1 MANAGTYTGA
11 TKAIG
16 DVLVDFRSDTVTR
29 PTAAMRAVM
38 AKADVG
44 DDVYGDDPNVNDLQ
58 DKVAAL
64 MGKEAALFVTSG
76 TQSNLCAMLAHCQ
89 RGQEILTGENYHV
102 FIDEAGG
109 ASVLGGIMMAP
120 MPTNDTG
127 ALDIDDIDKTVK
139 PDDPHCPISSL
150 LCLENTVSGNVQ
162 SVASIDALAL
172 RGKAHGLSVHLDG
185 ARLMNAV
192 VKLDVP
198 VCDIVKNVDSVSLC
212 LSKGLGAPVGSV
224 LAGSKELI
232 SRAYRVR
239 KLVGGGLRQAG
250 LLAAAGLYALDNH
263 VERLADD
270 HANAI
275 RLAEQL
281 ATIPQISVDID
292 AVQTNMVFMQM
303 APDAAASLPEYLQ
316 DRGILINGHP
326 SCIRLVTHLDVSA
339 EKIDQFVTEL
349 REFFA

>member
-11 TKAIG
+11 TKATG
-16 DVLVDFRSDTVTR
+16 EVRTDFRSDTVTR
-29 PTAAMRAVM
+29 PTAAMLAAM

-64 MGKEAALFVTSG
+64 MDKEAALFVTSG

-127 ALDIDDIDKTVK
+127 ALDVTDIDRTVK

-162 SVASIDALAL
+162 SVDVIDALAL
-172 RGKAHGLSVHLDG
+172 RGKEHGLSVHLDG

-192 VKLDVP
+192 VKLGVP
-198 VCDIVKNVDSVSLC
+198 VSDIVKNTDSVSLC

-250 LLAAAGLYALDNH
+250 LLAAAGIYALDNH

-281 ATIPQISVDID
+281 ATIPQVSVDID
-292 AVQTNMVFMQM
+292 AVQTNMVFMNLDH
-303 APDAAASLPEYLQ
+303 DASASLPEYLH

-326 SCIRLVTHLDVSA
+326 SRIRLVTHLDMDA
-339 EKIDQFVTEL
+339 ENIDAFVTEL
-349 REFFA
+349 RGFFA

>member
-239 KLVGGGLRQAG
+239 KLVGGGLRQ
-250 LLAAAGLYALDNH
+250 
-263 VERLADD
+263 
-270 HANAI
+270 
-275 RLAEQL
+275 
-281 ATIPQISVDID
+281 
-292 AVQTNMVFMQM
+292 
-303 APDAAASLPEYLQ
+303 
-316 DRGILINGHP
+316 
-326 SCIRLVTHLDVSA
+326 
-339 EKIDQFVTEL
+339 
-349 REFFA
+349 